1 MKIKMG
7 TDEKI
12 FYTVNYILLTIFAI
26 MFLYPIVYVFS
37 AAVSNPYLV
46 ETGSVVLFPKGFNL
60 NSFKSAMEL
69 TGMWRAYGNSIFITA
84 VGTVVSMVFTIS
96 GAYVLSKPE
105 LKFRKF
111 WTFMVIVTMWF
122 DPYLNI

>member
-1 MKIKMG
+1 MVGGKKMKIKMG

-46 ETGSVVLFPKGFNL
+46 ETGSVVLFPKGFN
-60 NSFKSAMEL
+60 
-69 TGMWRAYGNSIFITA
+69 
-84 VGTVVSMVFTIS
+84 
-96 GAYVLSKPE
+96 
-105 LKFRKF
+105 
-111 WTFMVIVTMWF
+111 
-122 DPYLNI
+122 

>member
-37 AAVSNPYLV
+37 AAVSNP
-46 ETGSVVLFPKGFNL
+46 
-60 NSFKSAMEL
+60 
-69 TGMWRAYGNSIFITA
+69 
-84 VGTVVSMVFTIS
+84 
-96 GAYVLSKPE
+96 
-105 LKFRKF
+105 
-111 WTFMVIVTMWF
+111 
-122 DPYLNI
+122 